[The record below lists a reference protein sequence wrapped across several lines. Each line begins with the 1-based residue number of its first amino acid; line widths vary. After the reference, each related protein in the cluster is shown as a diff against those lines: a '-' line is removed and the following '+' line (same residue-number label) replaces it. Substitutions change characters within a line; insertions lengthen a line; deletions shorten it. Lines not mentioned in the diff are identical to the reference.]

1 MILVVNLSCSGE
13 LDLRKPKRSYQ
24 SPEVSI
30 KQKRLVREPVVRGG
44 ASDVHLDRSR

>member
-1 MILVVNLSCSGE
+1 MILVVNLSCSAG

-30 KQKRLVREPVVRGG
+30 KQKRLVRALVVRGV
-44 ASDVHLDRSR
+44 ASDAHLDRSR